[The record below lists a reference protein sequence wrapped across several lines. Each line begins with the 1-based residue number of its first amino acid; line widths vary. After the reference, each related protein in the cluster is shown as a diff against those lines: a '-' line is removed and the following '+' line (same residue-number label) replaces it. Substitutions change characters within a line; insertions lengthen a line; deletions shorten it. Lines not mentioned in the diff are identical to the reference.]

1 MGQAEIRSSKIQQQ
15 KAAPLTTGP
24 NLSQEQ
30 QPSAA
35 PHTAPGVVPE
45 LKRELGFRDLALFY
59 VVSSLSLRWI
69 ATAAAS
75 GPSSIVVWLFAL
87 FGFFVPLA
95 ASVLEM
101 SSRYPQEGG
110 LYVWARQAFGD
121 FSGFMAA
128 WTYWMSNL
136 PYFSAILYFAAGSA
150 LFALGDRGKGL
161 ADQSGYFMSFA
172 LIALG
177 LITLLNMIGV
187 KQGKWLNNA
196 GAIGS
201 SLPVLVLIVLSFLFW
216 RHQGSATHFSWAAMV
231 PHLSFKNAVFWS
243 TIFYAFAGVECA
255 SFMGGEI
262 KNTRRTV
269 PPALLFAGVLVTLGY
284 ILGTIAMLIAM
295 PSEQINGLG
304 GFMTAMAQ
312 MCRTLGI
319 NWLATVIA
327 LMITVACLG
336 GAGAYLSATARLPF
350 VAGID
355 HYLPAI
361 FGRIHPKWK
370 TPYVAVFSYGL
381 TGMLFAFLGQASTS
395 VKGAYDVLVSMS
407 VITYFIPYLFLFAA
421 MIRLQREPAGPDVI
435 RVPGG
440 RRAAVAVAAVGLIST
455 VITIGLSVVPSDEE
469 PNKPL
474 AIFKTVGMTAI
485 LIVIG
490 ALIYALGKRRQAK
503 AIRLQAAT
511 AESGPLVRD
520 ILE

>member
-1 MGQAEIRSSKIQQQ
+1 LADATSAEPVQS
-15 KAAPLTTGP
+15 
-24 NLSQEQ
+24 
-30 QPSAA
+30 
-35 PHTAPGVVPE
+35 GVTPE

-75 GPSSIVVWLFAL
+75 GPSSIAVWLFAL
-87 FGFFVPLA
+87 IGFFLPLA

-101 SSRYPQEGG
+101 SSRYPDEGG
-110 LYVWARQAFGD
+110 LYVWAQRAFGD
-121 FSGFMAA
+121 FAGFMAA

-150 LFALGDRGKGL
+150 LFAFPKGQAL
-161 ADQSGYFMSFA
+161 AGESSYFMSFA

-196 GAIGS
+196 GAIGT
-201 SLPVLVLIVLSFLFW
+201 SLPVLVLIVLGFFFW
-216 RHQGSATHFSWAAMV
+216 RRSGSATHFTWAAMT
-231 PHLSFKNAVFWS
+231 PHLSVKNAIFWS

-295 PSEQINGLG
+295 PSELIGGLG
-304 GFMTAMAQ
+304 GFMTAVAH
-312 MCRTLGI
+312 MCSTMGI
-319 NWLATVIA
+319 GWLSPVIA

-336 GAGAYLSATARLPF
+336 AAGAYLSATARLPF

-355 HYLPAI
+355 NYLPAI
-361 FGRIHPKWK
+361 FGRVHPKWR
-370 TPYVAVFSYGL
+370 TPYVAVLSYGL
-381 TGMLFAFLGQASTS
+381 AGMLFAFLGQAATN
-395 VKGAYDVLVSMS
+395 VKGAYDALVSMS

-440 RRAAVAVAAVGLIST
+440 RRVAIALALVGLSST
-455 VITIGLSVVPSDEE
+455 IITIGLSVVPSGDEA
-469 PNKPL
+469 NKPL
-474 AIFKTVGMTAI
+474 AVFKTVGMTLI
-485 LIVIG
+485 LIAAGVV
-490 ALIYALGKRRQAK
+490 IYALGKRRQARGLGLK
-503 AIRLQAAT
+503 TAA
-511 AESGPLVRD
+511 ASPAP
-520 ILE
+520 ILPAAPE

>member
-1 MGQAEIRSSKIQQQ
+1 MTE
-15 KAAPLTTGP
+15 APST
-24 NLSQEQ
+24 Q
-30 QPSAA
+30 
-35 PHTAPGVVPE
+35 PE

-75 GPSSIVVWLFAL
+75 GPSSIAVWLLAL
-87 FGFFVPLA
+87 FGFFLPLA
-95 ASVLEM
+95 ACVLEL

-110 LYVWARQAFGD
+110 LYVWAQRAFGD
-121 FSGFMAA
+121 FSGFMSA

-136 PYFSAILYFAAGSA
+136 PYFSAVLYFAAGSL
-150 LFALGDRGKGL
+150 LFAAGDRGKVW
-161 ADQSGYFMSFA
+161 ASESSYFMSFA

-177 LITLLNMIGV
+177 LITLLNMLGV

-201 SLPVLVLIVLSFLFW
+201 SIPVLMLIVLGFLFW
-216 RHQGSATHFSWAAMV
+216 LRQGSATHFTWAAMT

-262 KNTRRTV
+262 KNTRRAV
-269 PPALLFAGVLVTLGY
+269 PRALVFAGILVTCGY
-284 ILGTIAMLIAM
+284 ILGTLAMLIAM
-295 PSEQINGLG
+295 PSDEINGLG
-304 GFMTAMAQ
+304 GFMTAMAH
-312 MCRTLGI
+312 MCSTLGVS
-319 NWLATVIA
+319 WLAVVIA
-327 LMITVACLG
+327 LMITVSCLG
-336 GAGAYLSATARLPF
+336 AAGAYLSSTARLPF

-355 HYLPAI
+355 NYLPAA
-361 FGRIHPKWK
+361 FGRIHPRWN
-370 TPYVAVFSYGL
+370 TPYIAVLVYGL
-381 TGMLFAFLGQASTS
+381 TGMLFAFLGQAATS

-440 RRAAVAVAAVGLIST
+440 KRVAIALALVGLVST
-455 VITIGLSVVPSDEE
+455 VITIGLSVIPADDE

-474 AIFKTVGMTAI
+474 AVFKTVGMTAL
-485 LIVIG
+485 LIAVGMIV
-490 ALIYALGKRRQAK
+490 YALGKRRQAR
-503 AIRLQAAT
+503 AQQLRAQAEALQIQP
-511 AESGPLVRD
+511 E
-520 ILE
+520 

>member
-1 MGQAEIRSSKIQQQ
+1 LAD
-15 KAAPLTTGP
+15 
-24 NLSQEQ
+24 
-30 QPSAA
+30 
-35 PHTAPGVVPE
+35 APGTQPE

-59 VVSSLSLRWI
+59 LVSSLSLRWI

-75 GPSSIVVWLFAL
+75 GPSSIAVWLLAL
-87 FGFFVPLA
+87 FGFFLPLA
-95 ASVLEM
+95 ACVLEL

-110 LYVWARQAFGD
+110 LYVWAQRAFGD
-121 FSGFMAA
+121 FSGFMSA

-136 PYFSAILYFAAGSA
+136 PYFSAVLYFAAGSL
-150 LFALGDRGKGL
+150 LFAAGERGKAL
-161 ADQSGYFMSFA
+161 AGESSYFMSFA

-177 LITLLNMIGV
+177 LITLLNMLGV

-201 SLPVLVLIVLSFLFW
+201 SIPVLVLIVLSFLFW
-216 RHQGSATHFSWAAMV
+216 QRQGSATHFTWTAMT

-269 PPALLFAGVLVTLGY
+269 PRALVFAGILVTCGY

-295 PSEQINGLG
+295 PSDEINGLG
-304 GFMTAMAQ
+304 GFMTAMAH
-312 MCRTLGI
+312 MCGTLGVS
-319 NWLATVIA
+319 WLAVAIA
-327 LMITVACLG
+327 LMITVSCLG
-336 GAGAYLSATARLPF
+336 AAGAYLSSTARLPF

-355 HYLPAI
+355 NYLPAA
-361 FGRIHPKWK
+361 FGRIHPRWN
-370 TPYVAVFSYGL
+370 TPYIAVLVYGL
-381 TGMLFAFLGQASTS
+381 TGMLFAFLGQAATS

-407 VITYFIPYLFLFAA
+407 VITYFIPYLFLFAS

-440 RRAAVAVAAVGLIST
+440 KRVAIGLALVGLFST
-455 VITIGLSVVPSDEE
+455 IVTIGLSVIPADDE

-474 AIFKTVGMTAI
+474 AVFKTVGMTAL
-485 LIVIG
+485 LIAVGMIV
-490 ALIYALGKRRQAK
+490 YALGKRRQARVQIQ
-503 AIRLQAAT
+503 AIQVQP
-511 AESGPLVRD
+511 E
-520 ILE
+520 